1 MADQQEDYYQILG
14 VSHDASDDEIR
25 KAYRKMARKYHPDI
39 AGEQYKDKFEQVN
52 RAYSVL
58 SDPQKKQMY
67 DAGVDPDHPQQAGFG
82 ASDFGGFSDIF
93 SDLFNATGFGGGA
106 SRGPIPRQRPGQD
119 ALTQLTISLKD
130 AVFGAAKTVSVNT
143 YGVCPTCKGAGSADG
158 SAPVQCPV
166 CHGSG
171 FQQKVSSSILGR
183 MVSTQP
189 CENCGGHGT
198 VFTNPCP
205 TCHGQGRVRTDRTV
219 GVRIPAGIH
228 DKTRIR
234 LASQGAVGEGAGPA
248 GDLYVDV
255 TVAQDK
261 DFTRSDDDLHCW
273 LRVPMTWAALGH
285 AADIDTFDGPR
296 TIQIPEGSQEGDTV
310 SLGGLGVTHLNTAE
324 NGGAG
329 ASDTGRGDL
338 IVHLQVRTPANL
350 TRKQK
355 SLLKAFADS
364 YDDQGALRQQ
374 ARPIERKKGFF
385 SKLRD
390 MFA

>member
-14 VSHDASDDEIR
+14 VSRDASDDEIR

-93 SDLFNATGFGGGA
+93 SDFFNTGFGSGA
-106 SRGPIPRQRPGQD
+106 SRGPVPRQQPGQD

-130 AVFGAAKTVSVNT
+130 AVFGAAHTVTVNT

-171 FQQKVSSSILGR
+171 YQQKVSSTLLGR

-205 TCHGQGRVRTDRTV
+205 TCHGEGRVRTDRTV

-255 TVAQDK
+255 TIAQDK

-273 LRVPMTWAALGH
+273 LRVPMT
-285 AADIDTFDGPR
+285 
-296 TIQIPEGSQEGDTV
+296 S
-310 SLGGLGVTHLNTAE
+310 
-324 NGGAG
+324 GGAG
-329 ASDTGRGDL
+329 SSGRDRH
-338 IVHLQVRTPANL
+338 VRRTPHHPDPGGLAGRRHCQHRRAGRHPSQHRRERRGGRLEHRPWRPHRPSAGAHAVNL
-350 TRKQK
+350 NHRQK

>member
-14 VSHDASDDEIR
+14 VSRDASDDEIR

-93 SDLFNATGFGGGA
+93 SDLFNTGFGGGA
-106 SRGPIPRQRPGQD
+106 SSRGPIPRQQPGQD

-130 AVFGAAKTVSVNT
+130 AVFGAAKNVSVNT

-158 SAPVQCPV
+158 SAPTQCPV

-171 FQQKVSSSILGR
+171 YQQKVSSTLLGQ

-189 CENCGGHGT
+189 CENCHGHGT

-205 TCHGQGRVRTDRTV
+205 TCHGEGRVRTNRTV

-273 LRVPMTWAALGH
+273 LRVPMTWAALAMASDVGRV
-285 AADIDTFDGPR
+285 G
-296 TIQIPEGSQEGDTV
+296 QEGTMPIAEGWE
-310 SLGGLGVTHLNTAE
+310 GGEDGVGE
-324 NGGAG
+324 RGRRGGKKEKG
-329 ASDTGRGDL
+329 
-338 IVHLQVRTPANL
+338 
-350 TRKQK
+350 
-355 SLLKAFADS
+355 
-364 YDDQGALRQQ
+364 
-374 ARPIERKKGFF
+374 ERIKK
-385 SKLRD
+385 K
-390 MFA
+390 